1 MSLFDHLI
9 CIRKFECRIQDTPMN
24 GNDGRKNIG
33 SSVVNKDNDLSH
45 EKITCK
51 YLYLYLSD
59 VSHLL

>member
-9 CIRKFECRIQDTPMN
+9 CIRKYECRIQDTPMN
-24 GNDGRKNIG
+24 GNDSRKNIG

-51 YLYLYLSD
+51 NIYI
-59 VSHLL
+59 

>member
-1 MSLFDHLI
+1 
-9 CIRKFECRIQDTPMN
+9 MN